1 MKKQKLV
8 RLLQKGLIPAA
19 HSRNAGRHPFSLVG
33 VVEHRAVFLV
43 YTSAFLVMKTLLF
56 TACLVAASVSTAF
69 AQSQTPAAADSWLDT
84 PATTSESAAS
94 AADVEDPQYNTG
106 WSTAPGQS
114 LSLHGKPTTDYWG
127 RPLKKKA
134 KNLTTVAAREAA
146 YAEEESADPM
156 MQSSGVMVAPG
167 MSSSPYRGVST
178 DYWGRPLKKKAK
190 NSTLAAKNVQ
200 TNAPVSSN
208 STIGW

>member
-1 MKKQKLV
+1 
-8 RLLQKGLIPAA
+8 
-19 HSRNAGRHPFSLVG
+19 
-33 VVEHRAVFLV
+33 
-43 YTSAFLVMKTLLF
+43 MKTFLF
-56 TACLVAASVSTAF
+56 TACLVAASVSTSF
-69 AQSQTPAAADSWLDT
+69 AQTKTPAATDSWLDT
-84 PATTSESAAS
+84 PATTMESAAS
-94 AADVEDPQYNTG
+94 AAEVDAPQYTTG
-106 WSTAPGQS
+106 WNTAPGQS

-127 RPLKKKA
+127 RPLKKKT

-156 MQSSGVMVAPG
+156 MHSSGVMVAPG

-190 NSTLAAKNVQ
+190 NSTLAAKTKQ
-200 TNAPVSSN
+200 ADAPVTSN

>member
-1 MKKQKLV
+1 
-8 RLLQKGLIPAA
+8 
-19 HSRNAGRHPFSLVG
+19 
-33 VVEHRAVFLV
+33 
-43 YTSAFLVMKTLLF
+43 MKTFLF
-56 TACLVAASVSTAF
+56 TACLVAASVSASF
-69 AQSQTPAAADSWLDT
+69 AQTKTTTADNSWLDT
-84 PATTSESAAS
+84 PASTAE
-94 AADVEDPQYNTG
+94 VEATPQYNTG
-106 WSTAPGQS
+106 WSTAPGHS

-127 RPLKKKA
+127 RPLKRKS
-134 KNLTTVAAREAA
+134 KNLTTAAAREAA

-190 NSTLAAKNVQ
+190 NSTLAAKTVQ
-200 TNAPVSSN
+200 TDAPVVSN